1 MSDNPKDQNSSG
13 TAMADLLDAYEKE
26 KKPRVHVGDKIKGE
40 IIAIGKDTVFVDT
53 GTKIDGVVEIEELL
67 DADRNLNYKVG
78 DTLELYV
85 MSIRSGGIT
94 LSRAISGIGGDHI
107 LREAF
112 EKAVPIEGKVKAQVK
127 GGFEIELI
135 KRRAFCPISQIDL
148 KYVNAPEDYIGKGF
162 EFIITEF
169 EEGGKN
175 IVVSRKALLEQ
186 EQQKIK
192 ESFYRGLVVGAV
204 VGGRVAKLMPFGAFI
219 ELAPGVE
226 GMVPISEM
234 GWSRTEKTEDILAVG
249 QEIKAKIIA
258 VSGEKITLSLK
269 QVSADPWDTVL
280 DRYKTG
286 DRLRGK
292 VTRLSHF
299 GAFVE
304 LEPGIEGLVHISE
317 MSYRKRVNKPEE
329 VVSPGDFVSV
339 MVKDIDAAKKRVSLS
354 IKEAEGDPW
363 VDIASRY
370 PIGSVFEG
378 ALEKKEKFGWFIAL
392 EPGVTGLLPKSR
404 LDKAPEPGELD
415 KLKPGMTLKIKVEE
429 INTAERKMTLDMAE
443 TGEENWR
450 QYSAGTSAMNPLAA
464 KLQKAMTQKQKKP
477 S

>member
-1 MSDNPKDQNSSG
+1 MSDNSKDQNNSG

-26 KKPRVHVGDKIKGE
+26 KMPRVHVGDKIKGE

-53 GTKIDGVVEIEELL
+53 GTKIDGVVDIEELL
-67 DADRNLNYKVG
+67 DADRNMNYKVG

-85 MSIRSGGIT
+85 MSIRSSGIT

-107 LREAF
+107 LEDAY

-127 GGFEIELI
+127 GGFEIELM

-148 KYVNAPEDYIGKGF
+148 KYVNAPEDYVGRSF
-162 EFIITEF
+162 EFVITEF

-175 IVVSRKALLEQ
+175 VVVSRRFLLEQ
-186 EQQKIK
+186 EQQKAK
-192 ESFYRGLVVGAV
+192 EMFYRDLVVGSV
-204 VGGRVAKLMPFGAFI
+204 VEGRVTKLMPFGAFV
-219 ELAPGVE
+219 ELMSGVE

-234 GWSRTEKTEDILAVG
+234 AWSRTEKVEDLLSVG
-249 QEIKAKIIA
+249 QMIKAKIIV

-269 QVSADPWDTVL
+269 QVSADPWDTIL
-280 DRYKTG
+280 QRYKPG
-286 DRLRGK
+286 DKLRGK
-292 VTRLSHF
+292 VMRLSNF

-317 MSYRKRVNKPEE
+317 MSYRRRVNKPEE
-329 VVSPGDFVSV
+329 IANPGDFVAV
-339 MVKDIDAAKKRVSLS
+339 MVKDIDTVKKRVSLS

-363 VDIASRY
+363 VEIGSRY
-370 PIGSVFEG
+370 PIGKVIEG
-378 ALEKKEKFGWFIAL
+378 SLEKKERFGWFITL

-404 LDKAPEPGELD
+404 LDKAPDPAELD
-415 KLKPGMTLKIKVEE
+415 KLKPGMPLKIKIEE
-429 INTAERKMTLDMAE
+429 INTAERKITLGLAE
-443 TGEENWR
+443 TGEDDW
-450 QYSAGTSAMNPLAA
+450 QQFSSGASIMNPLAA
-464 KLQKAMTQKQKKP
+464 KLQKAMSKKKKP

>member
-1 MSDNPKDQNSSG
+1 MSDNSKDQNNSG

-53 GTKIDGVVEIEELL
+53 GTKIDGVVDIEELL
-67 DADRNLNYKVG
+67 DAERNLNYKVG

-85 MSIRSGGIT
+85 ISIRSSGIT
-94 LSRAISGIGGDHI
+94 LSRAISGIGSDHI
-107 LREAF
+107 LEDAY

-127 GGFEIELI
+127 GGFEVELI

-148 KYVNAPEDYIGKGF
+148 KYVNAPEDYVGRSF
-162 EFIITEF
+162 EFVITEF

-175 IVVSRKALLEQ
+175 VVVSRRVLLEQ
-186 EQQKIK
+186 EQQKTRDL
-192 ESFYRGLVVGAV
+192 FYRDLVVGSMV
-204 VGGRVAKLMPFGAFI
+204 EGRVTKLMPFGAFV
-219 ELAPGVE
+219 ELTPGVE

-234 GWSRTEKTEDILAVG
+234 AWSRTEKVEDLLSVG
-249 QEIKAKIIA
+249 QMIKAKITV
-258 VSGEKITLSLK
+258 VSGERITLSVK
-269 QVSADPWDTVL
+269 QVSADPWDTIL
-280 DRYKTG
+280 ERYKPG
-286 DRLRGK
+286 DKLRGK
-292 VTRLSHF
+292 VMRLSNF

-329 VVSPGDFVSV
+329 VATPGDFVAV
-339 MVKDIDAAKKRVSLS
+339 MVKDIDTVKKRVSLS

-363 VDIASRY
+363 VDISSRY
-370 PIGSVFEG
+370 PIGKVFEG
-378 ALEKKEKFGWFIAL
+378 ALEKKEKFGWFITL

-415 KLKPGMTLKIKVEE
+415 KLKPGMALKIRVEE
-429 INTAERKMTLDMAE
+429 INAAERKMSLGLAE
-443 TGEENWR
+443 TGEEDW
-450 QYSAGTSAMNPLAA
+450 QQFSSGTSVMNPLAA
-464 KLQKAMTQKQKKP
+464 KLQKAMTQKKKP

>member
-1 MSDNPKDQNSSG
+1 MSDNQKDQNSSG

-53 GTKIDGVVEIEELL
+53 GTKIDGVVDIEELL
-67 DADRNLNYKVG
+67 DAEHNLNYKVG

-85 MSIRSGGIT
+85 MSIRSSGIT
-94 LSRAISGIGGDHI
+94 LSRAISGVGGDHI
-107 LREAF
+107 LEEAF

-148 KYVNAPEDYIGKGF
+148 KYVNTPEDYVGHSF

-175 IVVSRKALLEQ
+175 VVVSRRVLLEQ

-192 ESFYRGLVVGAV
+192 EAFYRDLVVGAV
-204 VGGRVAKLMPFGAFI
+204 VDGRVTKLMPFGAFVEI
-219 ELAPGVE
+219 APGVE

-234 GWSRTEKTEDILAVG
+234 GWSRTEKVEDILVVG
-249 QEIKAKIIA
+249 QEIKAKIIV

-280 DRYKTG
+280 ERYKPG
-286 DRLRGK
+286 DKLRGK
-292 VTRLSHF
+292 VMRLTNF

-317 MSYRKRVNKPEE
+317 MSYRKRVDKPEE
-329 VVSPGDFVSV
+329 VVNAGDFVAV
-339 MVKDIDAAKKRVSLS
+339 MVKGIDTAKKRIALS

-363 VDIASRY
+363 VDIPARY
-370 PIGSVFEG
+370 PIGKVFEG
-378 ALEKKEKFGWFIAL
+378 VIEKKEKFGWFITL

-404 LDKAPEPGELD
+404 IDKAPDPGELD
-415 KLKPGMTLKIKVEE
+415 KLKPGMPLKIKIEE
-429 INTAERKMTLDMAE
+429 INTAERKMTLGLAE
-443 TGEENWR
+443 TGEEDW
-450 QYSAGTSAMNPLAA
+450 QQFSSGASVMNPLAA
-464 KLQKAMTQKQKKP
+464 KLQKAMTQKKKP

>member
-1 MSDNPKDQNSSG
+1 MSDNQKDQNSSG

-53 GTKIDGVVEIEELL
+53 GTKIDGVVDIEELL
-67 DADRNLNYKVG
+67 DAEHNLNYKVG

-85 MSIRSGGIT
+85 MSIRSSGIT
-94 LSRAISGIGGDHI
+94 LSRAISGVGGDHI
-107 LREAF
+107 LEEAF

-148 KYVNAPEDYIGKGF
+148 KYVNTPEDYVGHSF

-175 IVVSRKALLEQ
+175 VVVSRRVLLEQ

-192 ESFYRGLVVGAV
+192 EAFYRDLVVGAV
-204 VGGRVAKLMPFGAFI
+204 VDGRVTKLMPFGAFVEI
-219 ELAPGVE
+219 APGVE

-234 GWSRTEKTEDILAVG
+234 GWSRTEKVEDILVVG
-249 QEIKAKIIA
+249 QEIKAKIIV

-280 DRYKTG
+280 ERYKPG
-286 DRLRGK
+286 DKLRGK
-292 VTRLSHF
+292 VMRLTNF

-329 VVSPGDFVSV
+329 VVNAGDFVAV
-339 MVKDIDAAKKRVSLS
+339 MVKGIDTAKKRIALS

-363 VDIASRY
+363 VDIPARY
-370 PIGSVFEG
+370 PIGKVFEG
-378 ALEKKEKFGWFIAL
+378 VIEKKEKFGWFITL

-404 LDKAPEPGELD
+404 IDKAPDPGELD
-415 KLKPGMTLKIKVEE
+415 KLKPGMPLKIKIEE
-429 INTAERKMTLDMAE
+429 INTAERKMTLGLAE
-443 TGEENWR
+443 TGEEDW
-450 QYSAGTSAMNPLAA
+450 QQFSSGASVMNPLAA
-464 KLQKAMTQKQKKP
+464 KLQKAMTQKKKP

>member
-1 MSDNPKDQNSSG
+1 MSDNPKDQNNSG

-67 DADRNLNYKVG
+67 DAERNLNYKVG

-85 MSIRSGGIT
+85 ISIRSSGIT

-107 LREAF
+107 LEEAF

-148 KYVNAPEDYIGKGF
+148 KYVNTPEDYVGQSF

-175 IVVSRKALLEQ
+175 IVVSRRALLEQ
-186 EQQKIK
+186 EQQKNK
-192 ESFYRGLVVGAV
+192 EAYYRDLVVGAV
-204 VGGRVAKLMPFGAFI
+204 VDGRVIKLMPFGAFVEI
-219 ELAPGVE
+219 SPGVE

-234 GWSRTEKTEDILAVG
+234 GWARTEKVEDILAAG
-249 QEIKAKIIA
+249 QVIKAKIIA
-258 VSGEKITLSLK
+258 FSGEKITLSLK

-280 DRYKTG
+280 ERYKPG
-286 DRLRGK
+286 DKLRGK
-292 VTRLSHF
+292 VMRLSHF

-317 MSYRKRVNKPEE
+317 MSYRKRINKPEE
-329 VVSPGDFVSV
+329 VANPGDFVAV
-339 MVKDIDAAKKRVSLS
+339 MVKDIDTVKKRIALS

-363 VDIASRY
+363 VDIPTRY
-370 PIGSVFEG
+370 PIGKVFEG
-378 ALEKKEKFGWFIAL
+378 ALEKKEKFGWFITL

-404 LDKAPEPGELD
+404 LDKAPDPGELD
-415 KLKPGMTLKIKVEE
+415 KLKPGMSLKIKIEE
-429 INTAERKMTLDMAE
+429 INPAERKMTLALAE
-443 TGEENWR
+443 TGEEDWQQFSSGANV
-450 QYSAGTSAMNPLAA
+450 MNPLAA
-464 KLQKAMTQKQKKP
+464 KLQKAMTKKKKP

>member
-148 KYVNAPEDYIGKGF
+148 QYVNAPEAYIGKGF

-192 ESFYRGLVVGAV
+192 
-204 VGGRVAKLMPFGAFI
+204 
-219 ELAPGVE
+219 
-226 GMVPISEM
+226 
-234 GWSRTEKTEDILAVG
+234 
-249 QEIKAKIIA
+249 
-258 VSGEKITLSLK
+258 
-269 QVSADPWDTVL
+269 
-280 DRYKTG
+280 
-286 DRLRGK
+286 
-292 VTRLSHF
+292 
-299 GAFVE
+299 
-304 LEPGIEGLVHISE
+304 
-317 MSYRKRVNKPEE
+317 
-329 VVSPGDFVSV
+329 
-339 MVKDIDAAKKRVSLS
+339 
-354 IKEAEGDPW
+354 
-363 VDIASRY
+363 
-370 PIGSVFEG
+370 
-378 ALEKKEKFGWFIAL
+378 
-392 EPGVTGLLPKSR
+392 
-404 LDKAPEPGELD
+404 
-415 KLKPGMTLKIKVEE
+415 
-429 INTAERKMTLDMAE
+429 
-443 TGEENWR
+443 
-450 QYSAGTSAMNPLAA
+450 
-464 KLQKAMTQKQKKP
+464 
-477 S
+477 